1 MQAISENQF
10 DAEVVQ
16 AVIPVLVDFFTPWCG
31 PCKRFAPVIEDLA
44 TEAGGRFKVV
54 KVDAE
59 QEPALADRFQI
70 NSVPTLL
77 IFQDGEATKRL
88 LGVQS
93 RETILAALG
102 VNSA

>member
-1 MQAISENQF
+1 MQTISENQF

-16 AVIPVLVDFFTPWCG
+16 AGIPVLVDFYTSWCG
-31 PCKRFAPVIEDLA
+31 PCKRLAPIIEELA
-44 TEAGGRFKVV
+44 AEAGGLFKVV

-59 QEPALADRFQI
+59 QEAALADRFQV

-77 IFQDGEATKRL
+77 IFQHGEATKRL

-93 RETILAALG
+93 REAILAALG

>member
-1 MQAISENQF
+1 MTQTITESHF
-10 DAEVVQ
+10 DAEVLQ
-16 AVIPVLVDFFTPWCG
+16 ADVPVLVDFFTSWCG

-44 TEAGGRFKVV
+44 AEADGRFKVV

-59 QEPALADRFQI
+59 KEPALADRFQV

-77 IFQDGEATKRL
+77 IFRGGEAKKKL

-93 RETILAALG
+93 RETILTALG
-102 VNSA
+102 VD

>member
-1 MQAISENQF
+1 MTQTITEDQFESEVLQ
-10 DAEVVQ
+10 AEV
-16 AVIPVLVDFFTPWCG
+16 PVLADFFTSWCG

-59 QEPALADRFQI
+59 QEPALADRFQV

-77 IFQDGEATKRL
+77 VFHGGETRKRL

-93 RETILAALG
+93 RETILIALA
-102 VNSA
+102 VD